1 MVNPISVVHHELYY
15 ISPVWHFCHFIVKR
29 FLTFIPHSIKDNT
42 DMLHTTNIK
51 YFISLAVF
59 YCHWKT
65 MLQYL

>member
-1 MVNPISVVHHELYY
+1 M
-15 ISPVWHFCHFIVKR
+15 
-29 FLTFIPHSIKDNT
+29 KDNT
-42 DMLHTTNIK
+42 NMLHTTNIK